1 LANPQSALGAWLD
14 SESSYRLTVEKAEE
28 ATEGADYAR
37 NQYEKYNTA
46 YLDAKKTL
54 DQINKQNAEERSG
67 LMDERDLIKQIM
79 VMIGVRNPHF
89 SRICSVL
96 EGTNPFWGS
105 SLLFVHTKTFVN
117 FDTYCMYVYH
127 SISL

>member
-79 VMIGVRNPHF
+79 VMIGAMFCPRGDQPILGVVAVVCAYKDLRQ
-89 SRICSVL
+89 L
-96 EGTNPFWGS
+96 
-105 SLLFVHTKTFVN
+105 
-117 FDTYCMYVYH
+117 
-127 SISL
+127 